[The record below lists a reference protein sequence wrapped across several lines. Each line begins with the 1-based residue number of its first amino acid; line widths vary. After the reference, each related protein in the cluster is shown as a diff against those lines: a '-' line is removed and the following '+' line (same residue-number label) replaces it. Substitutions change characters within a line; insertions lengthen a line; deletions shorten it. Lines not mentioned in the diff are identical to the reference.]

1 VKCVKYWRNLLLMV
15 DIVELRNAADRLRQ
29 WAKEIR
35 LDAVPAPYSNANE
48 DIAMLERIAG
58 LLEDAAAEIVRL
70 NTK

>member
-1 VKCVKYWRNLLLMV
+1 MV

-35 LDAVPAPYSNANE
+35 LDAVPTPYSNAND

-70 NTK
+70 KAK

>member
-1 VKCVKYWRNLLLMV
+1 MMV

-35 LDAVPAPYSNANE
+35 LDAVPTPYSNAND

-70 NTK
+70 KAK

>member
-1 VKCVKYWRNLLLMV
+1 MMV

-35 LDAVPAPYSNANE
+35 LDAVSAPYSNANE